1 MEGKREETPMST
13 TVPTRPTTE
22 RPVARSLVRETW
34 PALVVAAALVTASTY
49 GLLASRPYRGVD
61 TATVTAARAQD
72 VCSLVVAVLLVALAG
87 ARSGRRHLLRLALL
101 AYVAY
106 SYAIY
111 LLGLPMNRAFLVYVV
126 LVAVAGGALLDGVLR
141 LEPEAWPRARRR
153 LEAGT
158 GSFLVAVAALFSLL
172 WLSTLLPFA
181 LGGDRP
187 HPQGP
192 GGVAYPVFVLDL
204 AVVLPCL
211 AAIGVLLLEGRRV
224 AGPLAL
230 VAVVKIVTLF
240 TVLWAGV
247 VAGLVRGDDVSLGAD
262 AGPSLVMVAVCVWLA
277 RRWWLALP
285 VAGPG
290 RRPHLWPD
298 D

>member
-1 MEGKREETPMST
+1 MGT
-13 TVPTRPTTE
+13 TTRTRAFPPGTI
-22 RPVARSLVRETW
+22 RARARETW
-34 PALVVAAALVTASTY
+34 PALVVAAGLVVASAY
-49 GLLASRPYRGVD
+49 GLLASRPYRGID
-61 TATVTAARAQD
+61 DATVTAARAQD
-72 VCSLVVAVLLVALAG
+72 VCSVVVAALLLALARAG
-87 ARSGRRHLLRLALL
+87 SARVHLVRLALL

-126 LVAVAGGALLDGVLR
+126 LVAVAAGALLDGVLR
-141 LEPEAWPRARRR
+141 LRPTDWPRAGRR
-153 LEAGT
+153 LEAGS
-158 GSFLVAVAALFSLL
+158 GGFLVAVAVLFSAL
-172 WLSTLLPFA
+172 WLSTLIPFA

-204 AVVLPCL
+204 VVVLPCL
-211 AAIGVLLLEGRRV
+211 AIVGFLLLEGRCV

-247 VAGLVRGDDVSLGAD
+247 VAGVVRGDEVSLGAD
-262 AGPSLVMVAVCVWLA
+262 AGPSVVMVGVCVWLA
-277 RRWWLALP
+277 TRWWRALP
-285 VAGPG
+285 VRGGG
-290 RRPHLWPD
+290 RRDHLWPES
-298 D
+298 

>member
-1 MEGKREETPMST
+1 MST
-13 TVPTRPTTE
+13 ATPTRPRRQGTAG
-22 RPVARSLVRETW
+22 RAAARETW
-34 PALVVAAALVTASTY
+34 PAVVVAAGLVVASAY
-49 GLLASRPYRGVD
+49 GLLATRPYRGID
-61 TATVTAARAQD
+61 AATVTAARAQD
-72 VCSLVVAVLLVALAG
+72 VCSLVVAVLLVAVCRAG
-87 ARSGRRHLLRLALL
+87 SGRMHLVRLALL

-106 SYAIY
+106 SYAVY

-126 LVAVAGGALLDGVLR
+126 LVAVAAGALLDGVLR
-141 LEPEAWPRARRR
+141 LQPRAWPRAHRR

-158 GSFLVAVAALFSLL
+158 GAFLVGVSMLFALL

-204 AVVLPCL
+204 CVALPCL
-211 AAIGVLLLEGRRV
+211 ALIGYLLLEGRAV

-247 VAGLVRGDDVSLGAD
+247 VAGLLRGDDVSWGAD
-262 AGPSLVMVAVCVWLA
+262 AAPSLVMVAVCAWLA
-277 RRWWLALP
+277 VRWWRTLP
-285 VAGPG
+285 VSGTG
-290 RRPHLWPD
+290 RRAHLWPD
-298 D
+298 E